1 MKNKLNYLKKKK
13 KIIKNNNKL
22 IIYKKKLLVMMKKQ
36 NFSQE
41 IVLDLLKYCAWRTK
55 KNLSGFSW
63 KSWILYYSQLFFSCS
78 QLIKKPSANED
89 WIIKGY
95 FFPFFKKNY

>member
-1 MKNKLNYLKKKK
+1 MSSSKRKILILIKLPNPIKLCLFLKNKLNYLKKKK

-55 KNLSGFSW
+55 KNLSGFS
-63 KSWILYYSQLFFSCS
+63 
-78 QLIKKPSANED
+78 
-89 WIIKGY
+89 
-95 FFPFFKKNY
+95 